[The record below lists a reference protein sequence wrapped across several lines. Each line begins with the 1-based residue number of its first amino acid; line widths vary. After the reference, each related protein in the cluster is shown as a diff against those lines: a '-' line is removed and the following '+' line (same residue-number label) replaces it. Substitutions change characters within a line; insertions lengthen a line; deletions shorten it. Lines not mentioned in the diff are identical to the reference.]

1 MSDNKE
7 LLHEQT
13 IILSE
18 LLIKVTALENAIL
31 AKGLINNIDIAIE
44 AKKVVAKL
52 TELMK
57 ENIEQQ
63 SPVISTPGEPN
74 AN

>member
-1 MSDNKE
+1 MSDNKD

-13 IILSE
+13 IMLSE

-31 AKGLINNIDIAIE
+31 AKGLINAVDIAIE
-44 AKKVVAKL
+44 SKKVVAKL

-57 ENIEQQ
+57 ENLEQS
-63 SPVISTPGEPN
+63 SPENSGN
-74 AN
+74 